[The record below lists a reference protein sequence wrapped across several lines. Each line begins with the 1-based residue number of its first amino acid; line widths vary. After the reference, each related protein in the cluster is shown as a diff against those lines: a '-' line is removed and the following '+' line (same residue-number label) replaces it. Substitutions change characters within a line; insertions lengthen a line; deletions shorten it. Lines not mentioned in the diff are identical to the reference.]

1 MAPKLEG
8 VNPEKT
14 AARQQGQGLNRRI
27 LALAIPAFG
36 ALIAEPLFLAADSAI
51 VGHLGVAELAGM
63 GLAAT
68 VVQTV
73 VGLMIFLAYST
84 TPAVARLLGGGRL
97 AEAYGVGRDGIWL
110 ALAVGIVMAVA
121 GWFFAPDLTA
131 AMGAAGAVQDFA
143 VEYLRWSMPGLPGML
158 IVLAATGV
166 LRGLQDTKTPLLVA
180 GVGFLVNIGLNFLLV
195 YGMGLSV
202 AGSAMG
208 TSLVQWG
215 MAAVYLVIV
224 YRGAV
229 KFSVPLRPTWAG
241 LKATT
246 HVGSWLM
253 LRTLSMRVALLATVF
268 VATSQ
273 GPVSLAGHQLVMT
286 MYSFLA
292 FALDAIAI
300 AAQALIGKELGA
312 SNKALAHSLT
322 RRMILWGIGFGAV
335 TGLLLAAVAPVLG
348 WVFTSDPAV
357 HQAFTAAIWVLAL
370 SQPICGFVFVLD
382 GVLIGAGDARYLAIA
397 GVVNLAI
404 YAPLLVWVERA
415 GLTGT
420 EGLLWLWAA
429 FALGY
434 TAARAATLGWRVR
447 NDAWMIT
454 GAH

>member
-1 MAPKLEG
+1 
-8 VNPEKT
+8 
-14 AARQQGQGLNRRI
+14 
-27 LALAIPAFG
+27 
-36 ALIAEPLFLAADSAI
+36 
-51 VGHLGVAELAGM
+51 
-63 GLAAT
+63 
-68 VVQTV
+68 
-73 VGLMIFLAYST
+73 
-84 TPAVARLLGGGRL
+84 
-97 AEAYGVGRDGIWL
+97 
-110 ALAVGIVMAVA
+110 
-121 GWFFAPDLTA
+121 
-131 AMGAAGAVQDFA
+131 
-143 VEYLRWSMPGLPGML
+143 ML

-208 TSLVQWG
+208 TSMVQWG

-229 KFSVPLRPTWAG
+229 KYSRALAAHLGG

-253 LRTLSMRVALLATVF
+253 LRTLSMRIALLATVL

-286 MYSFLA
+286 MYSFMA

-322 RRMILWGIGFGAV
+322 RRMIVWGIGFGAV

-397 GVVNLAI
+397 GVVNLAV
-404 YAPLLVWVERA
+404 YAPLLVWVDRA